1 MAILAKQQEAFKRAF
16 KIHYTRRVRKT
27 HNMQQQGTGFSEG
40 DIVMILDLSA
50 SERQPPFPQLG
61 VINKFMDPL
70 NSQAVIHYGHKNGQY
85 KVVNRPLSLISKL
98 VSGAATIPKQ
108 GMLFDPWIL
117 EDLRNPLEERAPQ
130 DEQGFGDQ
138 ESAQLQ
144 RGNEDFHQE
153 QEESRRESV
162 LTSAVES
169 ARGSTESADESAKGS
184 TESADESARGSTDSA
199 ESANGGAKVSI
210 DSASSVSELSS
221 GQGATRDEIKDKRSQ
236 AAMPVKQEQ
245 EGTEEKESN
254 HAFLAQ

>member
-1 MAILAKQQEAFKRAF
+1 
-16 KIHYTRRVRKT
+16 
-27 HNMQQQGTGFSEG
+27 MQQQGTGFSEG
-40 DIVMILDLSA
+40 DVVMILDLSA
-50 SERQPPFPQLG
+50 SERQPPYPQLG

-70 NSQAVIHYGHKNGQY
+70 NSQAVIHYGHKNGRY

-117 EDLRNPLEERAPQ
+117 EDLRNPLEERVPQ
-130 DEQGFGDQ
+130 DERGFGDQ
-138 ESAQLQ
+138 GSAQLQ

-153 QEESRRESV
+153 QEESRQESV

-169 ARGSTESADESAKGS
+169 ASGSTESADESAKGSTESADESAKGS

-236 AAMPVKQEQ
+236 AAMPVKGNTRVQRKRNQ
-245 EGTEEKESN
+245 TMPFWHSN
-254 HAFLAQ
+254 QTF